1 MSGRR
6 SGGGVLKVSS
16 KVKYAVEALL
26 ELSSR
31 QEEYVSVAW
40 LAERRSI
47 PRTFLEQL
55 LLKTKRHGLTTS
67 RRGPD
72 GGYRLAHEASDIR
85 LGDIYAAVEGPLDLC
100 ACGRGKDDTR
110 SADAMLEGIWLE
122 LEGAIRTYLDGVTLD
137 DLRSRGAEFPAA
149 VEHTYTFSI

>member
-1 MSGRR
+1 M
-6 SGGGVLKVSS
+6 KVSS

-26 ELSSR
+26 ELSLR
-31 QEEYVSVAW
+31 QGEFVSVAL
-40 LAERRSI
+40 LAEHRNI

-72 GGYRLAHEASDIR
+72 GGYQLAREVSDIR

-100 ACGRGKDDTR
+100 ACGRGKDDSR
-110 SADAMLEGIWLE
+110 STDEMLEGIWRE

-137 DLRSRGAEFPAA
+137 DLLARGAEFPAA
-149 VEHTYTFSI
+149 LEHTYTFSI